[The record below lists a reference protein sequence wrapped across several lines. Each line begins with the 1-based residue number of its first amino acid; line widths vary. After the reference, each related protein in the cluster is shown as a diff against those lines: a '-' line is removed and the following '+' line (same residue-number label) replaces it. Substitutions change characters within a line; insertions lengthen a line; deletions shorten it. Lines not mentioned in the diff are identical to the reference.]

1 MSRPY
6 SPEFKKLI
14 AHSRS
19 YKLGIDLGKTC
30 VKAGLPATYVAE
42 VFDTTRMTIHSWF
55 RGGVIRS
62 TKRRKIEVF
71 IELLEE
77 DMDKGALPAKT
88 LKEARTYV
96 EDMIGRP
103 IK

>member
-6 SPEFKKLI
+6 SPKLKELVET
-14 AHSRS
+14 SKN
-19 YKLGIDLGKTC
+19 YTLGIDLGKTC
-30 VKAGLPATYVAE
+30 LKANLPAAYIAE

-55 RGGVIRS
+55 RGGVIRFK
-62 TKRRKIEVF
+62 KRRKIEVF
-71 IELLEE
+71 IELMEE
-77 DMDKGALPAKT
+77 DLTNGVLPAKT

>member
-6 SPEFKKLI
+6 SPKYKKLVET
-14 AHSRS
+14 SKD
-19 YKLGIDLGKTC
+19 YTLGIDLGKTC
-30 VKAGLPATYVAE
+30 ITANLPATYVAE
-42 VFDTTRMTIHSWF
+42 VFDTTRMTIHTWF

-62 TKRRKIEVF
+62 SKRRKIEVF

-77 DMDKGALPAKT
+77 DLNKGVLPAKT